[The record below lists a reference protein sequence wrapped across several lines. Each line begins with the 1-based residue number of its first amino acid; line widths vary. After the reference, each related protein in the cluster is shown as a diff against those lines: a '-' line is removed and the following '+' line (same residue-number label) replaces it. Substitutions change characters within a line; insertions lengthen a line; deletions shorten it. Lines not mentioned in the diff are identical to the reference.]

1 MLRSSLLVL
10 ATTFAFTPY
19 TLALN
24 NSSQNPSAAESGVE
38 QSATVDELIEFTEL
52 EYQLVEASGLLSL
65 SQQIKYSA
73 QRLIALSIEQPEAD
87 AAKEAVDATT
97 QDTSSEPSADKVLIN
112 HAQHFAIAK
121 HLAKR
126 WTEDQWQQRLLEL
139 IHNMPVATQKLI
151 QQQLAHP
158 MLKAAQRKE
167 RAAIGVQDTP
177 AYQLYINKLR
187 QQPPAALRWQLVE
200 SLDRQSG
207 FSQMIIQARST
218 VIKQIQQQVKGW
230 QPQDTWQKQSRQEVL
245 EFLFYAY
252 RTTPNTKLKHIADSF
267 NQRELNQFYKDVRNA
282 VH

>member
-1 MLRSSLLVL
+1 MLRLSLLVL
-10 ATTFAFTPY
+10 ASTFAFTPY

-24 NSSQNPSAAESGVE
+24 NSSQNSLAAESGLE
-38 QSATVDELIEFTEL
+38 QSATIDELIEFTEL
-52 EYQLVEASGLLSL
+52 EHQLVEASGLLSL
-65 SQQIKYSA
+65 SQQVKYSA

-87 AAKEAVDATT
+87 STINADTN
-97 QDTSSEPSADKVLIN
+97 TSSAELSADKVLIN

-139 IHNMPVATQKLI
+139 IHDMPVATQKLI

-218 VIKQIQQQVKGW
+218 VIKQIQLQVKGW

>member
-1 MLRSSLLVL
+1 MLRLSLLVL
-10 ATTFAFTPY
+10 ASTFAFTPY

-24 NSSQNPSAAESGVE
+24 NSSQNSLAAKSGLE
-38 QSATVDELIEFTEL
+38 QSTAIDELIEFTEL
-52 EYQLVEASGLLSL
+52 EHQLVEASGLLSL
-65 SQQIKYSA
+65 SQQVKYSA

-87 AAKEAVDATT
+87 STI
-97 QDTSSEPSADKVLIN
+97 DTEGSSSESSADKVLIN

-139 IHNMPVATQKLI
+139 IHDMPVATQKLI

-200 SLDRQSG
+200 SLDKQSG